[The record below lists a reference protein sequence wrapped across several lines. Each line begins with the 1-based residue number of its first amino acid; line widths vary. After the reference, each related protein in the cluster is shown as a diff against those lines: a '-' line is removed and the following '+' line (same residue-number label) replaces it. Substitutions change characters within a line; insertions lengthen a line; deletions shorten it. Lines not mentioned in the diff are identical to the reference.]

1 MERWFWATLLCL
13 VAASGGAAQEFVSP
27 VGKSFAALP
36 DPKGTVE
43 TADVALAKN
52 PASADLLLAAAAA
65 RDALYRFS
73 ESIPIYTR
81 GLDEHP
87 NDVRFL
93 RFRGH
98 RFLNIRRFDPAIL
111 DLKKA
116 AEFAPAS
123 FDISYHLA
131 LAYYLRGDYNHAVRE
146 FQRCLALGAV
156 PGPAAPRGM
165 PAGWRTCHNLDADA
179 RVATVHWTWLSLRRS
194 GKSADAA
201 SLLAQFDDKVTVKE
215 NTAYLRNILQFKR
228 EHAEALPG
236 PQAGPTVGYAHGMWH
251 LLSGRRAEA
260 CAAFERVLASPH
272 WTTFGYIGAELEV
285 ARGACRPARKR

>member
-1 MERWFWATLLCL
+1 MEWWFRATLLLL
-13 VAASGGAAQEFVSP
+13 VAASGGAAQEYVSP
-27 VGKSFAALP
+27 LGKSFAALP

-43 TADVALAKN
+43 SADLALARG

-81 GLDEHP
+81 GIDEYP

-98 RFLNIRRFDPAIL
+98 RFLNLRRFDPAIL

-116 AEFAPAS
+116 SEIAPSS
-123 FDISYHLA
+123 FDLSYHLA
-131 LAYYLRGDYNHAVRE
+131 LAYYLRGDYNHAARE

-156 PGPAAPRGM
+156 PAPAVPRGM
-165 PAGWRTCHNLDADA
+165 PAGWRSCHNLDADA
-179 RVATVHWTWLSLRRS
+179 RVATLHWNWLALRRT
-194 GKSADAA
+194 GKAA
-201 SLLAQFDDKVTVKE
+201 EAAALLAQVDDKVTVKE

-228 EHAEALPG
+228 EHAEELPG
-236 PQAGPTVGYAHGMWH
+236 PQYGPTVGYSHGMWH
-251 LLSGRRAEA
+251 LLAGRREQA
-260 CAAFERVLASPH
+260 CAAFQKVLSSPH
-272 WTTFGYIGAELEV
+272 WTTFGYIGAEAEV